1 MYLSNQ
7 IFASSHSTINMLQSM
22 KREYLQRFTIGTNI
36 YMFFGLVV
44 SSFLCKY
51 YYHTIL
57 LEQEQVEATIDNNQK
72 ESLPAWLLGEDH
84 TSCSIIERALLKQA
98 SQTLHME
105 MCYLYWCNLNSFTN
119 KKDKKQMAKILV
131 INVPK
136 TL

>member
-1 MYLSNQ
+1 MCEFCPMSLLLFHCNDEALDLANTRYQ
-7 IFASSHSTINMLQSM
+7 A
-22 KREYLQRFTIGTNI
+22 
-36 YMFFGLVV
+36 V
-44 SSFLCKY
+44 S
-51 YYHTIL
+51 
-57 LEQEQVEATIDNNQK
+57 
-72 ESLPAWLLGEDH
+72 PAWLLGEDH

-105 MCYLYWCNLNSFTN
+105 RCYLYWCNLNSFTN